1 MTELMTIG
9 RFARLSGL
17 SVHALRHY
25 ADVGLLQPADVDQ
38 RTGYR
43 RYSSTQLSTARL
55 MVDLRWLDLPL
66 EDIRVILSD
75 PASNEAASS

>member
-1 MTELMTIG
+1 
-9 RFARLSGL
+9 
-17 SVHALRHY
+17 
-25 ADVGLLQPADVDQ
+25 
-38 RTGYR
+38 
-43 RYSSTQLSTARL
+43 